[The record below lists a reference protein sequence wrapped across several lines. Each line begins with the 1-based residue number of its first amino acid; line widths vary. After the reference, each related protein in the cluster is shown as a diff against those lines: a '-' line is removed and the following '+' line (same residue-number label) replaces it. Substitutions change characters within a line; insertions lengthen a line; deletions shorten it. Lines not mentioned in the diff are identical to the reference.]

1 MYGTCSIYKYIYGI
15 CTSHHGDIMIHV
27 YIYEK
32 SDGPREEELQLL
44 SINDNVINQIP
55 YQIPYPNDSPE
66 MDWMITSEMGKSW

>member
-1 MYGTCSIYKYIYGI
+1 
-15 CTSHHGDIMIHV
+15 MIHV

-55 YQIPYPNDSPE
+55 HQIPYPNDSPE